1 MANTNGVSG
10 VNYAPTQTNGTTTA
24 PKKELDQASFLKL
37 LTMQLS
43 YQDPFK
49 PVDNAQMLS
58 QMASMSTSEGISS
71 LSTQMGKL
79 NEQMISS
86 QALQASSLV
95 GQNVL
100 LQSSTGF
107 LDKEGSLTGVVA
119 VGTTNKYASVKITVE
134 DEKGQVI
141 KEFPLEGDQMGNVE
155 IAWDGTDKNG
165 KRVAS
170 GKYVLK
176 ASGNLDGKS
185 ESITT
190 FAYGKVESVALG
202 TATSPTRLN
211 LKGLGGE
218 YLNNILQVSGINSN
232 QTTTSSK
239 TTSSNT
245 TSTSSI

>member
-1 MANTNGVSG
+1 MVDTTNS
-10 VNYAPTQTNGTTTA
+10 VNGISRTTSQTTGTTTA
-24 PKKELDQASFLKL
+24 PKKELDQASFMKL

-95 GQNVL
+95 GQKVL
-100 LQSSTGF
+100 LPSNIGY
-107 LDKEGSLTGVVA
+107 LDKDGPISGVVQ
-119 VGTTNKYASVKITVE
+119 VGTANKYSGVKITVE
-134 DEKGQVI
+134 DEAGQVI
-141 KEFPLEGDQMGNVE
+141 KEFSLEGEQKGNVE
-155 IAWDGTDKNG
+155 VAWDGTDKTGN
-165 KRVAS
+165 RVKP

-176 ASGNLDGKS
+176 ASGTLDGKS
-185 ESITT
+185 ETIPTY
-190 FAYGKVESVALG
+190 AYGKVDSVALG
-202 TATSPTRLN
+202 NATNPTLLN
-211 LKGLGGE
+211 LKGLGSTQ
-218 YLNNILQVSGINSN
+218 LSSILQISGSN
-232 QTTTSSK
+232 LNQAATLSK
-239 TTSSNT
+239 P

>member
-1 MANTNGVSG
+1 MVDTTNN
-10 VNYAPTQTNGTTTA
+10 VNGISRTTTQTTGTTTT

-79 NEQMISS
+79 NDQMISS

-100 LQSSTGF
+100 LQGNTGF
-107 LDKEGSLTGVVA
+107 LDKDGPLSAVVA
-119 VGTTNKYASVKITVE
+119 VGTTNKYSNVKITVE

-141 KEFPLEGDQMGNVE
+141 KEFPLEGDQKGNVE
-155 IAWDGTDKNG
+155 IAWDGKDKAGN
-165 KRVAS
+165 RVAS
-170 GKYVLK
+170 GKYVIK
-176 ASGNLDGKS
+176 ASGALDGKS
-185 ESITT
+185 ESIAT
-190 FAYGKVESVALG
+190 FAYAKVDSVALG
-202 TATSPTRLN
+202 NATNPTRLN
-211 LKGLGGE
+211 LRGLGSE
-218 YLNNILQVSGINSN
+218 YLNNILQISGTNSN
-232 QTTTSSK
+232 PTVTPSK
-239 TTSSNT
+239 TTST
-245 TSTSSI
+245 ASI